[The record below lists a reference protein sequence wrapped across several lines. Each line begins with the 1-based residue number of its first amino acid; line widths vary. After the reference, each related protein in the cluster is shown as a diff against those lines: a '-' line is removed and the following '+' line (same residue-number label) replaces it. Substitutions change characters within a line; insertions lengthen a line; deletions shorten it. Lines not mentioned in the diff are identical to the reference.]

1 MGAQSGRPRK
11 VDPKVKDL
19 WQEIRHGDF
28 EKVKSTIKEFGIN
41 VQDGDGRTALI
52 NSVCENQSE
61 FVKWLLDNG
70 ADVNV
75 QDRNGYSALH
85 FVAQERLFAIGKLLL
100 EKNADLELRDKYGN
114 TPLWTAVMNSK
125 QDLSIIKLFLDKGAN
140 LQNINNAGKT
150 PMQMINAIYGDT
162 FNDIIKDIVV

>member
-1 MGAQSGRPRK
+1 MAQSGRPRK
-11 VDPKVKDL
+11 VDPKVQDL

-28 EKVKSTIKEFGIN
+28 EKVKSTIKDFGIN
-41 VQDGDGRTALI
+41 VQDGEGRTALI
-52 NSVCENQSE
+52 NSASENKIE

-75 QDRNGYSALH
+75 QDRTGCSALH
-85 FVAQERLFAIGKLLL
+85 FVAQERLIAIGKLLL

-114 TPLWTAVMNSK
+114 TPLWTAVVNSK
-125 QDLSIIKLFLDKGAN
+125 RDLSIIKLLLDKGAN
-140 LQNINNAGKT
+140 LHNINNAGRT

-162 FNDIIKDIVV
+162 FNDLMKDIVV